1 MRGVPLACSTEDLDK
16 LRESQRN
23 KHRLVTVTV
32 NGCAYSCCGKG
43 WQRRDGYE
51 QRYTGYID
59 NLTVPTDEEAARGM
73 HGTFM
78 LYSGGL
84 GTLSYVIAC
93 RFFELAD
100 VQFA

>member
-1 MRGVPLACSTEDLDK
+1 MRGVPLASSTDLDK

-23 KHRLVTVTV
+23 KHQLVTVVVT
-32 NGCAYSCCGKG
+32 GCAYSCCGKG
-43 WQRRDGYE
+43 WQRRDGHE
-51 QRYTGYID
+51 QTYTGYID
-59 NLTVPTDEEAARGM
+59 NLKEPEGDAA
-73 HGTFM
+73 GTFM
-78 LYSGGL
+78 LYSAGI